1 MGAARAAKKH
11 LSLSCFVVLV
21 PAAEPWVSAA
31 RSQFDSSA
39 RRGLGA
45 HITVLYPFMDPA
57 RIDAAALKTAQAVID
72 GHEQFAFQLK
82 AIGYF
87 PKVAYLKPEPA
98 DPFIALSLSLARAFP
113 LFPPYGGEFAKIAPH
128 LTIAKGDVA
137 AASQPL
143 SQIAADL
150 AAHGAISAQ
159 CRAVTLVENSSGRW
173 QPLHEFKLDP
183 CAD

>member
-57 RIDAAALKTAQAVID
+57 LIDAAVLNTAQAAIGV
-72 GHEQFAFQLK
+72 HEQFAFQLK

-87 PKVAYLKPEPA
+87 PNVAYLKPERA

-113 LFPPYGGEFAKIAPH
+113 LFPPYGGEFAKIVPH
-128 LTIAKGDVA
+128 LTLAKGDI
-137 AASQPL
+137 ASATQTL
-143 SQIAADL
+143 VQIAADL
-150 AAHGAISAQ
+150 AAHGAISAP
-159 CRAVTLVENSSGRW
+159 CSAVTLVENSSGRW
-173 QPLHEFKLDP
+173 QPLHQFPLDP

>member
-1 MGAARAAKKH
+1 

-21 PAAEPWVSAA
+21 PAAEPLVSAA
-31 RSQFDSSA
+31 RNQFDSSA

-57 RIDAAALKTAQAVID
+57 RIDAAVLKTAQTAID
-72 GHEQFAFQLK
+72 VHEQFSFQLK
-82 AIGYF
+82 AIEYF
-87 PKVAYLKPEPA
+87 SKVAYLKPEPA

-128 LTIAKGDVA
+128 LTLAKGDVA
-137 AASQPL
+137 AATQVL
-143 SQIAADL
+143 AQIAADL
-150 AAHGAISAQ
+150 AAQGAISTH
-159 CRAVTLVENSSGRW
+159 CSAVTLVENSSGGWR
-173 QPLHEFKLDP
+173 PLHELKLEP